1 MASLKHL
8 VSFFAFFSLINLL
21 VAQEVNYEQKCWHQ
35 FWWWLRWVPAE
46 GWSDGGRICPRFL
59 NSKFSLSHNLNFHK
73 SCSQLNFQMKANI
86 LRLPVLNKMGNCIV
100 CLFIWN
106 WFSESDNVSI
116 IFFLSRFTW
125 MLFCLPGR
133 DTSNP
138 TKGEKEE
145 ASQLCWSRRRETRPG
160 FNKWGG
166 LIIMGTC
173 FFLSPKY

>member
-21 VAQEVNYEQKCWHQ
+21 VAQEVNCEQKCWHQ

-59 NSKFSLSHNLNFHK
+59 NSKFSLSHSLNFRK

-106 WFSESDNVSI
+106 WFSESVSVSI
-116 IFFLSRFTW
+116 IFFCFQGSPECYFV
-125 MLFCLPGR
+125 
-133 DTSNP
+133 
-138 TKGEKEE
+138 
-145 ASQLCWSRRRETRPG
+145 SQAETRLIRQKVKRKKRPSYVG
-160 FNKWGG
+160 AGG
-166 LIIMGTC
+166 GGKHDQASTNEVD
-173 FFLSPKY
+173 SS